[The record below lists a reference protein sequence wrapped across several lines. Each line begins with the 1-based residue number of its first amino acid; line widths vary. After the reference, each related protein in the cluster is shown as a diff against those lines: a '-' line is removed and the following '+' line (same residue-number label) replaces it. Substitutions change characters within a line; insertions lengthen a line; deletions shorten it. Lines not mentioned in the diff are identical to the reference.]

1 MHSISTIHLSKKP
14 TLPTSTQPHPQLS
27 DTHHT
32 MRQHPTLQNVWIRST
47 RDALQIF
54 YAVARSVLPKV
65 ERRLDTDE
73 RRAIAPGNVYV
84 WEERGASL
92 DSTGLSMERWTDGL
106 NWGPSRV
113 RDEFL
118 FYQEKDVDPRDDA
131 GDPSTRWARN
141 VQRRPSG
148 SGIPVAPEPLV
159 KQTYSVTV
167 NLPGDTPG
175 TSRKWHLTAYFT
187 QSAIDNLYTVD
198 DFPEVGRQRV
208 PNGMFAS
215 ARVGNRTAKR
225 RSAEKARRESA
236 DAVPV
241 PTGSSPTSPV
251 AIAPAPE
258 SRHRSNSSA
267 SSTTLASVR
276 SPRTHP
282 YYPIPASRPALVSG
296 HASSAPPMYRAQST
310 SPTPSLGSVSTPAP
324 GGWDREPPPQL
335 APLAYLEGLRSVPR
349 NPIDDYALQSFSRT
363 SA

>member
-1 MHSISTIHLSKKP
+1 
-14 TLPTSTQPHPQLS
+14 
-27 DTHHT
+27 
-32 MRQHPTLQNVWIRST
+32 
-47 RDALQIF
+47 
-54 YAVARSVLPKV
+54 
-65 ERRLDTDE
+65 
-73 RRAIAPGNVYV
+73 
-84 WEERGASL
+84 
-92 DSTGLSMERWTDGL
+92 MERWTDGL

-175 TSRKWHLTAYFT
+175 TTRKWHLTAYFT

-208 PNGMFAS
+208 PAGMFAS

-236 DAVPV
+236 DIVTVP
-241 PTGSSPTSPV
+241 PGSSPASPV
-251 AIAPAPE
+251 AIAPVSE
-258 SRHRSNSSA
+258 TRHRSNSSA
-267 SSTTLASVR
+267 SLSNIASAR

-282 YYPIPASRPALVSG
+282 YYPIPASRPALASAQSST
-296 HASSAPPMYRAQST
+296 ASSSYRAHST
-310 SPTPSLGSVSTPAP
+310 SPTPSIGSLSAVPP
-324 GGWDREPPPQL
+324 GTWEREAPPQL

-349 NPIDDYALQSFSRT
+349 NPVDDYALQSFSRT
-363 SA
+363 SV